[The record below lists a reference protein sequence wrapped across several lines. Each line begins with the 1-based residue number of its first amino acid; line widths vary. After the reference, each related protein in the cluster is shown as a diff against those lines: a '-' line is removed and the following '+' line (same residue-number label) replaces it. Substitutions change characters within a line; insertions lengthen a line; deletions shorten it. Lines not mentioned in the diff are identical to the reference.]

1 MTTEEVDALR
11 ALVLAQQRELEA
23 CRPLNDWYRESRV
36 VAKFDQATQIFT
48 ISINVVPFVK
58 IVKHERDYEMV
69 IYNDNGASY
78 SPISGID
85 GMLFLDRA
93 RTKDAFRMFIK
104 PAIPG
109 LHYTA
114 LGWKRRS
121 TYGFFGFCSQ
131 LIAHDDKP
139 IFERGIIPM
148 EAEQIFAELERAAIA
163 WGVREGTRVGPR
175 GLGDISEIKSA
186 KY

>member
-58 IVKHERDYEMV
+58 IEKHERDYEMV
-69 IYNDNGASY
+69 FYNNDGTYYSY
-78 SPISGID
+78 D

-93 RTKDAFRMFIK
+93 RTKDSFTMLIK
-104 PAIPG
+104 SMING
-109 LHYTA
+109 LHFTA
-114 LGWKRRS
+114 LDWESRS
-121 TYGFFGFCSQ
+121 TYGFFVFCCHITPHRTP
-131 LIAHDDKP
+131 LYD
-139 IFERGIIPM
+139 RVIIQV

-163 WGVREGTRVGPR
+163 WGVQEGTRVGPHD
-175 GLGDISEIKSA
+175 LEDISEIKTP